1 MFRHTAFAML
11 ISIGQISAAAW
22 IFEDN
27 FDNGVSPLWGNEVG
41 SWSVNNGHYDASSII
56 FFGPLTYSS
65 LPFNLTD
72 FSVELKVDRIGDG
85 GIWLRSSDP
94 QNGVLLVTGGD
105 GFGPWGNNIF
115 GSGDR
120 LYFHI
125 VENSSITSTFG
136 YAETRGIITR
146 RTGDYV
152 VKVNVVG
159 NQYQAFLDDQLI
171 LTMIDDTFASGKVAL
186 YDNYLF
192 GQSNDYV
199 RVSPLMSTIDVRLD
213 DFGPSGVMGYRFNGA
228 DTIYGSAGQFQI
240 DTKKPVG
247 SDAQGV
253 SPHALGFCIELT
265 QNFSSDFHHYVVG
278 DVTSAQD
285 PVGIAGPISPER
297 AALIEQLWALHY
309 DSDWKGS
316 GPYSFA
322 DITRSMAFSALLYE
336 IIYDFDGVTL
346 ASMDLRSGLFEL
358 VDGFLLDKN
367 DPTQELPILDVA
379 SYFLTTLSLD
389 YSGPKPHL
397 LALTNSTH
405 QDYLVA
411 VVPEVDSRILT
422 SCAFCVLLSVSFVRQ
437 LRTTPR
443 K

>member
-1 MFRHTAFAML
+1 
-11 ISIGQISAAAW
+11 
-22 IFEDN
+22 
-27 FDNGVSPLWGNEVG
+27 
-41 SWSVNNGHYDASSII
+41 
-56 FFGPLTYSS
+56 
-65 LPFNLTD
+65 
-72 FSVELKVDRIGDG
+72 
-85 GIWLRSSDP
+85 
-94 QNGVLLVTGGD
+94 
-105 GFGPWGNNIF
+105 
-115 GSGDR
+115 
-120 LYFHI
+120 
-125 VENSSITSTFG
+125 
-136 YAETRGIITR
+136 
-146 RTGDYV
+146 
-152 VKVNVVG
+152 
-159 NQYQAFLDDQLI
+159 
-171 LTMIDDTFASGKVAL
+171 
-186 YDNYLF
+186 
-192 GQSNDYV
+192 
-199 RVSPLMSTIDVRLD
+199 
-213 DFGPSGVMGYRFNGA
+213 
-228 DTIYGSAGQFQI
+228 
-240 DTKKPVG
+240 VG